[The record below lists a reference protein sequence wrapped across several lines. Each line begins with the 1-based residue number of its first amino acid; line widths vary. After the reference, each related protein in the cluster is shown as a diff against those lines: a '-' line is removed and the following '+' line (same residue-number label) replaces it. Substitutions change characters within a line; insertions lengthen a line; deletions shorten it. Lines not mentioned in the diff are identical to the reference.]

1 MRSSAFLTVCLAL
14 LALAAPAVPAAPKA
28 KPRAKA
34 AKLALV
40 LADEDLPIWELR
52 PLDRRVHVLTL
63 DGDWKRPPV
72 RGAAYF
78 MNVRFRDG
86 TTYTHRVIDA
96 DLFRQGEVRCVL
108 QEYQLIRHKVA
119 RAGRFTLFVT
129 ERTPGG
135 KPEVISN
142 RLTVKWPLKRAV
154 VRRPPRTK
162 RTPPPPVDAFPL
174 PDDEPPVRTPPPVD
188 RGKEKR
194 KEAPAERGKGKE
206 KEKPGD

>member
-1 MRSSAFLTVCLAL
+1 MRSYLSLTLCLAL
-14 LALAAPAVPAAPKA
+14 PALATPAAPKEKARARAA
-28 KPRAKA
+28 KP
-34 AKLALV
+34 ALV
-40 LADEDLPIWELR
+40 LADEGLPIWELR

-72 RGAAYF
+72 RGAAHF

-86 TTYTHRVIDA
+86 TTYTHRVIDD

-119 RAGRFTLFVT
+119 RAGRFTLYVT

-135 KPEVISN
+135 KPQVISN

-188 RGKEKR
+188 RGKEKPPGKDKR
-194 KEAPAERGKGKE
+194 KEAPLE
-206 KEKPGD
+206 KDREGPAG